1 MEFLTWVVYHVDPVV
16 VPLPPSP
23 VPSISVSMAT
33 PNSTNRPS
41 IRMTLVTETETE
53 VTRTEAVTRDIKRTL
68 GNLRIGS
75 FEGQRNPWHRRKCAH
90 NPWRVA
96 TALGICVK

>member
-33 PNSTNRPS
+33 PSTNRPS
-41 IRMTLVTETETE
+41 IRTTLVTETEIE

-68 GNLRIGS
+68 GNSRIGS
-75 FEGQRNPWHRRKCAH
+75 FEGRRNPQRCRKCVH
-90 NPWRVA
+90 NPW
-96 TALGICVK
+96 